1 MPLGDQIVDEEK
13 LFLIEISQLM
23 SKEGVVE
30 LEYYYCV
37 TSDELT
43 DLGIEEQWLLT
54 SQGQPRQRFPSDGR
68 THYYL

>member
-13 LFLIEISQLM
+13 LFLIEIPQLM
-23 SKEGVVE
+23 SKERVVE

-43 DLGIEEQWLLT
+43 DLGIDEQWLLT
-54 SQGQPRQRFPSDGR
+54 
-68 THYYL
+68 